1 MVSSRLP
8 MGRDLR
14 LLFQLIAISMKTLI
28 SIDKLQ
34 IFIYSLLGTIK
45 QTVCIITRQYYICV
59 SL

>member
-1 MVSSRLP
+1 MVSNSSSEMLNISRLP
-8 MGRDLR
+8 MGGDLR

-45 QTVCIITRQYYICV
+45 QTCV